1 MHKAYR
7 LFLYPILL
15 LKVPRGL
22 FIRLPRGISNRG
34 GGTAVAKPHSP
45 GGIAYLVSL
54 PGHSHGVRH
63 APYITRKGMNADA
76 QSLRILASCQEDGVG
91 PRPQEQATMLD
102 MRSAHRLQRQ
112 AVKHGS
118 VLGTRPRSACCQ
130 APGLGTRF
138 K

>member
-1 MHKAYR
+1 MRKRTAFFYTPYFSLR
-7 LFLYPILL
+7 YPG
-15 LKVPRGL
+15 GL

-34 GGTAVAKPHSP
+34 VGTAVVKPHSP
-45 GGIAYLVSL
+45 GGIAYPVSL

-118 VLGTRPRSACCQ
+118 VLGT
-130 APGLGTRF
+130 
-138 K
+138 